1 MRNAQNYQPRY
12 DVVVVGARCAGAS
25 TAMLLARAG
34 AKVLMVDRQK
44 YGSDV
49 VSTHALMRA
58 GVIQL
63 SRWGLLS
70 KLMATGT
77 PPVRR
82 TAFHYGDEAVHIDVR
97 PEHGVDFLCAPRR
110 TALDSVLV
118 DGAREA
124 GVEVR
129 HGVTVT
135 DLQFGLDSRVTG
147 VHLKNADGEM
157 ETIRAGIVIGAD
169 GRQSMIARRVG
180 AHTYTRGTDSSGYV
194 YGYFEN
200 LVDDGFHWYFEKN
213 VAAGVIPTNGKHHCV
228 FVGVH
233 CDQFAGTFRR
243 DLEGGFLKTAAAN
256 SPELRET
263 LDTADL
269 VGRLRGF
276 SGGVGH
282 IRQSHGPGWAL
293 VGDAGY
299 FKDPLTAHGM
309 TDAFRDAELLSRAV
323 LDGRSLAFAHYQEE
337 RDVISKSF
345 FEVTNDIAAFS
356 WTMDEIK
363 DHHGRLSHAMK
374 VEASHVAAFSPIT
387 NLAA

>member
-135 DLQFGLDSRVTG
+135 GLQFGLGRYRDRRRRPPINDRPAGWRPYLHQGHGQFRLCLWLLRKFGGRRLSLVFRKERCRRC
-147 VHLKNADGEM
+147 HPHQWQAPLC
-157 ETIRAGIVIGAD
+157 IR
-169 GRQSMIARRVG
+169 RRPL
-180 AHTYTRGTDSSGYV
+180 RSG
-194 YGYFEN
+194 
-200 LVDDGFHWYFEKN
+200 
-213 VAAGVIPTNGKHHCV
+213 
-228 FVGVH
+228 
-233 CDQFAGTFRR
+233 RR
-243 DLEGGFLKTAAAN
+243 DVPTGSG
-256 SPELRET
+256 
-263 LDTADL
+263 
-269 VGRLRGF
+269 GRLPEDGGGQFTGAPRD
-276 SGGVGH
+276 SGH
-282 IRQSHGPGWAL
+282 S
-293 VGDAGY
+293 
-299 FKDPLTAHGM
+299 
-309 TDAFRDAELLSRAV
+309 
-323 LDGRSLAFAHYQEE
+323 
-337 RDVISKSF
+337 
-345 FEVTNDIAAFS
+345 
-356 WTMDEIK
+356 
-363 DHHGRLSHAMK
+363 
-374 VEASHVAAFSPIT
+374 
-387 NLAA
+387 